1 MSSGT
6 GAIER
11 RLTEVSSELRSLR
24 EELRV
29 TDAEL
34 QHFAQE
40 ADDGRV
46 RALVSDE
53 GMAQRDARDANRHA
67 EAVERQRRHLVAEIE
82 RLERT
87 QDDLLD
93 ELQAAKSGRR
103 P

>member
-1 MSSGT
+1 MSSGI

-11 RLTEVSSELRSLR
+11 RLTELSSELRALR

-34 QHFAQE
+34 QHFAEE
-40 ADDGRV
+40 ADDARV

-53 GMAQRDARDANRHA
+53 GMATRDARDANRHA
-67 EAVERQRRHLVAEIE
+67 AAIERQRRHLAAEIE
-82 RLERT
+82 RLERS

-93 ELQAAKSGRR
+93 QLQAARGGGS
-103 P
+103 

>member
-1 MSSGT
+1 MSGT

-34 QHFAQE
+34 QHFADE
-40 ADDGRV
+40 ADAARV

-53 GMAQRDARDANRHA
+53 GMAARDSRDANRHA
-67 EAVERQRRHLVAEIE
+67 AAIERQRRHLMAEIE

-93 ELQAAKSGRR
+93 QLQAARGGGPS
-103 P
+103 